1 LRPDEGR
8 LAVINSADELAELFG
23 HTVDLVSLHV
33 LHPLSQPSVDGV
45 IVTVTATGELDI
57 TTAPGLMEAY

>member
-1 LRPDEGR
+1 MT
-8 LAVINSADELAELFG
+8 G
-23 HTVDLVSLHV
+23 HDALTRRS
-33 LHPLSQPSVDGV
+33 V